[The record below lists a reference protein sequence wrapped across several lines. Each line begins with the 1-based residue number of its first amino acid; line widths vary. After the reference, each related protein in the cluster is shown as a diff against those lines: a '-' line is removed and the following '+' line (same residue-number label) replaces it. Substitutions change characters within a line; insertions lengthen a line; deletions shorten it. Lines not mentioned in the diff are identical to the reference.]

1 MGCNDSALLL
11 CRLSALQFQFMRPA
25 MGATV
30 RFRYCL
36 TIYTRFCIYI
46 LLFIQSYLIIASI
59 LLYLILGNVRKKV
72 FRYSSGLFN
81 IGCLL
86 LTSASHFSYCLSSC
100 FISRDLFDSFYY
112 VYSFWQDTRY
122 FLFFR
127 TIIR

>member
-1 MGCNDSALLL
+1 MGCNKTTSIITTGVNTISIHASRVGCNDSVSLLY
-11 CRLSALQFQFMRPA
+11 RLSVLQFQFMRPA

-81 IGCLL
+81 MIF
-86 LTSASHFSYCLSSC
+86 HIV
-100 FISRDLFDSFYY
+100 FISL
-112 VYSFWQDTRY
+112 QI
-122 FLFFR
+122 R
-127 TIIR
+127 TFCFARVIAV